1 MVIKVRQLRHLK
13 ELNLDI
19 KFNQETFDIELK
31 VSPDGFF
38 EIETTKTQS
47 EKLQQ
52 RLFLRLKTYPR
63 DLFWNTRYGIDY
75 LNTVF
80 GKNRPKSSVDVVL
93 RNEIMKEPMVQSI
106 EHFESYIQNYS
117 YACEFTV
124 KLRYEEEI
132 TTFFILT
139 NENGV
144 TLTNQDGDRLVALL

>member
-1 MVIKVRQLRHLK
+1 M
-13 ELNLDI
+13 DI
-19 KFNQETFDIELK
+19 KFNQESFDIELN

-124 KLRYEEEI
+124 KLRYEEEV

>member
-1 MVIKVRQLRHLK
+1 M
-13 ELNLDI
+13 DI
-19 KFNQETFDIELK
+19 KFNQESFDIEFN